1 MPQVNRIIGQSS
13 YYRIPR
19 NMLFIFIHSICWLIP
34 VGLVGNPVFLDAL
47 GLHDVHLESRQL
59 RLVGYGLN
67 VGGLGVLLLVLLVS
81 RRTLVVHSLEG
92 LGPNS
97 MNKIFARVL
106 ARKTALYL
114 NLIRLEISF
123 LC

>member
-1 MPQVNRIIGQSS
+1 MKYGQCSL
-13 YYRIPR
+13 YRVPR
-19 NMLFIFIHSICWLIP
+19 NRLFIFIHSMCWLVP
-34 VGLVGNPVFLDAL
+34 VGLVRYPVFLNAL
-47 GLHDVHLESRQL
+47 GFHDVHLESRQL

-67 VGGLGVLLLVLLVS
+67 VGGLGVFLLVLLVS

-97 MNKIFARVL
+97 MNKKFARVL

-114 NLIRLEISF
+114 NLLRLAISF
-123 LC
+123 FILRRV